1 MIHATITAPSAAPPL
16 PRTAI
21 DWAVIYRNC
30 PMRSA
35 AISGRAANTSPT
47 QRADGGVQLR
57 IQREVLLSKI
67 AHALSLRQSKRASLI
82 EAELRALNHEILKQG
97 PREC

>member
-1 MIHATITAPSAAPPL
+1 MIHATITAPSVTHPL

-21 DWAVIYRNC
+21 DWAVIYQNC
-30 PMRSA
+30 PLRSA
-35 AISGRAANTSPT
+35 AISGRAMNTRQT
-47 QRADGGVQLR
+47 QRADGGVQLL

-97 PREC
+97 PRKC

>member
-21 DWAVIYRNC
+21 DWGVIYRNC
-30 PMRSA
+30 PLRSA
-35 AISGRAANTSPT
+35 AISGRAMNTSQT
-47 QRADGGVQLR
+47 QRADGGVQLL

-67 AHALSLRQSKRASLI
+67 AHALSLRQSKAASRF

-97 PREC
+97 PRKC